1 MADFERTR
9 TATEWR
15 DETVYYRRPPGPWW
29 LLGLLL
35 VPLALAG
42 LGWSLFH
49 KAVPSVSMPSAP
61 SVSVPSVSVP
71 SVTAP
76 SVSMPSVSVPSVS
89 VPSVSVPSVSVPAGT
104 GACAT
109 LAADVTGLLTAPVE
123 FETDGYTLTGG
134 AQQMLSAV
142 ADKLKACPD
151 AKVAVT
157 GYTDNTGNDAINIP
171 LSGNRAT
178 SVANY
183 LEAQGVPAGEI
194 TAKGMGAASPVA
206 GNDTDAGR
214 AKNRRVE
221 IAVS

>member
-15 DETVYYRRPPGPWW
+15 DETVYYRRPPGLWW

-35 VPLALAG
+35 IPLALAG
-42 LGWSLFH
+42 LGLNFLH

-71 SVTAP
+71 SV
-76 SVSMPSVSVPSVS
+76 S
-89 VPSVSVPSVSVPAGT
+89 VPSVSVPSVSVPAGA

-109 LAADVTGLLTAPVE
+109 LAADVTGLLTAPID

>member
-1 MADFERTR
+1 MMCRRLSRTPNDMRILGIDPGVERVGIAVIDKVAGKEAYVFSECFKTSAKLSHAER
-9 TATEWR
+9 
-15 DETVYYRRPPGPWW
+15 
-29 LLGLLL
+29 
-35 VPLALAG
+35 LALIGAETARVIAEHAPEALAIEKLFFEKNTTTAMFVAEARGVIMYECARQG
-42 LGWSLFH
+42 L
-49 KAVPSVSMPSAP
+49 KVY
-61 SVSVPSVSVP
+61 
-71 SVTAP
+71 
-76 SVSMPSVSVPSVS
+76 
-89 VPSVSVPSVSVPAGT
+89 
-104 GACAT
+104 
-109 LAADVTGLLTAPVE
+109 E
-123 FETDGYTLTGG
+123 YTP
-134 AQQMLSAV
+134 MEI
-142 ADKLKACPD
+142 
-151 AKVAVT
+151 KVAVT